1 MNCTQALAKENVVM
15 LVEDNDDHIELTVS
29 ALEEANIGNNV
40 LVMKDGSEALNYLN
54 GEGEFSDRKK
64 NPLPILILLDLKM
77 PNVCGKTVLK
87 KLKSDEKLKS
97 IPVVI
102 LTSSD
107 LESDLEECYRLGAN
121 SYIVKPISFG
131 EFVEKV
137 KSIPLYW
144 LLVNSLPEVSH

>member
-1 MNCTQALAKENVVM
+1 MKSMHTIAKEYVVM
-15 LVEDNDDHIELTVS
+15 LVEDNEDHIELTLS
-29 ALEEANIGNNV
+29 ALEEAKIGNNV
-40 LVMKDGSEALNYLN
+40 IVMKDGSEALTYLD
-54 GEGEFSDRKK
+54 GEGEFFDRRK
-64 NPLPILILLDLKM
+64 NPLPILIMLDLKM

-107 LESDLEECYRLGAN
+107 LERDMEECYELGAN

-144 LLVNSLPEVSH
+144 LLVNSSPGGC

>member
-1 MNCTQALAKENVVM
+1 MITIQTIAKENVVM
-15 LVEDNDDHIELTVS
+15 LVEDNEDHIELTVS

-40 LVMKDGSEALNYLN
+40 IVMKDGSEALTYLN
-54 GEGEFSDRKK
+54 GEGEFSDRRVH
-64 NPLPILILLDLKM
+64 PLPILIMLDLKM
-77 PNVCGKTVLK
+77 PIIDGKAVLR
-87 KLKSDEKLKS
+87 KLKSDEKLKT

-107 LESDLEECYRLGAN
+107 LERDMKECYNLGAN

-144 LLVNSLPEVSH
+144 LLVNKNPPR